1 MKEAEFDEYAERYE
15 ALHAASIAITGEG
28 PEYFAEYKIRDIARA
43 VGRRATARGGSDG
56 GARPALQVCDF
67 GAGVGGS
74 VPFVH
79 RHLPGAQLTCL
90 DVSRRSLEVAER
102 RYPQMARY
110 VHFDGLHLPLP
121 DEQFDIA
128 FAACVFHHI
137 DHADHPVL
145 LQELHRILWQGRS
158 AGGPG
163 GRELSVRRK
172 RASDPWFDDGAAV
185 AGRGVRRLHDPL
197 PDLLSARPALPAA
210 ARSGHDLV
218 AAGRTVLR
226 AGAAVAGQRQVAPA
240 SGRDSTSLPAAH
252 HPPQAS
258 SSAG

>member
-28 PEYFAEYKIRDIARA
+28 PQYFAEYKIRDIAAA
-43 VGRRATARGGSDG
+43 VGRRSVSDAVSG
-56 GARPALQVCDF
+56 RALQICDF

-79 RHLPGAQLTCL
+79 RHLPGAELTCL

-121 DEQFDIA
+121 DAQFDIT

-137 DHADHPVL
+137 DPLDHPVL
-145 LQELHRILWQGRS
+145 LRELRRILR
-158 AGGPG
+158 PG
-163 GRELSVRRK
+163 GTLFVFEHNPWNPLAVR
-172 RASDPWFDDGAAV
+172 AVQSCPFDENARLIRGATM
-185 AGRGVRRLHDPL
+185 RRRL
-197 PDLLSARPALPAA
+197 R
-210 ARSGHDLV
+210 
-218 AAGRTVLR
+218 AAGFADCAIRYRIFFPHVLSFLR
-226 AGAAVAGQRQVAPA
+226 PLEAAMTWLPLGGQYCALARK
-240 SGRDSTSLPAAH
+240 
-252 HPPQAS
+252 
-258 SSAG
+258 